1 MLAPLSIVNR
11 RPIGLTSTLLSAVLS
26 AFSIHAPY
34 QGVPVITARIVGNK
48 LVIEIP
54 LNVVPVSSTSGKT
67 LVVASTHGNKVTD
80 AQVNGKNVVI
90 GLNAYIPKG

>member
-1 MLAPLSIVNR
+1 MTVK
-11 RPIGLTSTLLSAVLS
+11 
-26 AFSIHAPY
+26 
-34 QGVPVITARIVGNK
+34 IVGST

-54 LNVVPVSSTSGKT
+54 LNSSPVPSTTGKT

-80 AQVNGKNVVI
+80 VKVAGKNVVI